1 MSGRNGS
8 VRRKVGRAHPARRM
22 ERVFGYGA
30 LAGLGLLLLSIPIG
44 IVTNLVTGELESPVF
59 LVPLGLGTVLACV
72 GWVMWGSWS
81 ATLDRYTEPLSTTAK
96 LTLAGTT
103 AIILSV
109 LLLFGAGIPVVMY
122 GDTEPPP
129 GWVIPTVVGI
139 GGAGVLLFTATLVGS
154 AVYGGIALGGPRW
167 WWVGVL
173 LSVGIAATSVG
184 WAVGQAPTTV
194 LGVVC
199 LVGSVVGYRRAL
211 KSGLRQGRPDAVEA
225 DGHRRGRGR

>member
-1 MSGRNGS
+1 MSGRNGA
-8 VRRKVGRAHPARRM
+8 VRRRVGKAHPARRT

-30 LAGLGLLLLSIPIG
+30 LAGLGLLLLCIPLG
-44 IVTNLVTGELESPVF
+44 LVMNLFDDGLESPVF
-59 LVPLGLGTVLACV
+59 LVPLGLGTVLACA

-81 ATLDRYTEPLSTTAK
+81 ATLDRYSEPLSTTAK

-103 AIILSV
+103 AIVLSV
-109 LLLFGAGIPVVMY
+109 LLFFGAGIPVVVY
-122 GDTEPPP
+122 GDTDPPP
-129 GWVIPTVVGI
+129 DWVIPTVIGL
-139 GGAGVLLFTATLVGS
+139 GGAGVLLFTATLVGA

-173 LSVGIAATSVG
+173 LSAGIAATSVG
-184 WAVGQAPTTV
+184 WAVGQVPTTV

-211 KSGLRQGRPDAVEA
+211 KSGLGQGRPDAVEA
-225 DGHRRGRGR
+225 DDHRRGRGR